1 MQRTRHGLLGAA
13 LAAAA
18 MGLGP
23 ADAHATSR
31 SGVWAG
37 NGAVLTLDGQGGRLD
52 FDCGY
57 ATLPSPVT
65 PDRKG
70 RFKAVGVYFP
80 AQAGLVDADKP
91 AARSAARIEGAFTG
105 ENLHITFLPAGGA
118 PATFDLSRGKAR
130 KLIRCM

>member
-1 MQRTRHGLLGAA
+1 MPRTRYSLLGAV

-18 MGLGP
+18 VGLGP
-23 ADAHATSR
+23 ADAQATPR

-37 NGAVLTLDGQGGRLD
+37 NGAVLTLHDQGGRLD

-70 RFKAVGVYFP
+70 RFKAVSAYFP

-91 AARSAARIEGAFTG
+91 AVRIAARIEGAFTG
-105 ENLHITFLPAGGA
+105 ESLRITFMPAGGA
-118 PATFDLSRGKAR
+118 PATFDLTPGKAR